1 MRKKI
6 KKFINASGMAVA
18 MIVVMYFGALKI
30 AFKNSKKDKKDERN

>member
-18 MIVVMYFGALKI
+18 MVVVMYVGALKL
-30 AFKNSKKDKKDERN
+30 AFKNCNKEKERERD